1 MQAFVDG
8 IQNHNQSEGR
18 SSQDSSIVLGGNGRR
33 RNPRWSGASSAD
45 PRRSG
50 MVYSDDFDAFDPFKG
65 F

>member
-1 MQAFVDG
+1 VRMQAFVDG
-8 IQNHNQSEGR
+8 VPSEGR
-18 SSQDSSIVLGGNGRR
+18 SSQDSSVILGGRR

>member
-8 IQNHNQSEGR
+8 VESVGR
-18 SSQDSSIVLGGNGRR
+18 SSQDSSVILGGKR
-33 RNPRWSGASSAD
+33 RNPRWSGVSND
-45 PRRSG
+45 TRRSG

>member
-8 IQNHNQSEGR
+8 VESIGR
-18 SSQDSSIVLGGNGRR
+18 SSQDSSVMLGGRR
-33 RNPRWSGASSAD
+33 RNSRWSGASSSAD